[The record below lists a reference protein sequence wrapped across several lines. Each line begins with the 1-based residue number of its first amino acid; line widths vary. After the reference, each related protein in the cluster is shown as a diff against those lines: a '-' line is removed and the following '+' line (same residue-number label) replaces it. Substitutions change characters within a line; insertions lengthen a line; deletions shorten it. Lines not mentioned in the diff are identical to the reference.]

1 MKKSLIMFLAGLALV
16 CMTSG
21 LVTLNSNTVGVSVS
35 QSEANS
41 VAGGTCYVE
50 DANASAKVV
59 CNFLSGCGNL
69 TIRPNVEYASG
80 KSSASIPCSTGAS
93 CTYTGV
99 SAASCSGG

>member
-1 MKKSLIMFLAGLALV
+1 MKKSLIVFLGSLAL
-16 CMTSG
+16 SLG
-21 LVTLNSNTVGVSVS
+21 LLTLNHETVGVSVS
-35 QSEANS
+35 QSETNS
-41 VAGGTCYVE
+41 IVGGTCYVE